1 MVRKHKNI
9 DGKKITN
16 SNVQVPSL
24 HGRTKTIDQQLQKR
38 MKTEGKQEEW
48 LNEMK

>member
-1 MVRKHKNI
+1 MA
-9 DGKKITN
+9 KKITN

-24 HGRTKTIDQQLQKR
+24 HGRTKAIDQQLQR
-38 MKTEGKQEEW
+38 GWKTKGEQEEW